1 MKRLGSH
8 LVRLVKDDHGME
20 SMEVALGIALVAAI
34 AGFGMIV
41 LGDALANFFDRA
53 GSSLDAVTFPP

>member
-1 MKRLGSH
+1 MKRLGSV
-8 LVRLVKDDHGME
+8 LVRLAKDESGME

-53 GSSLDAVTFPP
+53 ASSLDANTSFP

>member
-1 MKRLGSH
+1 MKRLGS
-8 LVRLVKDDHGME
+8 LIVRLARDERGME

-41 LGDALANFFDRA
+41 LGDALANFFSRA